1 LAQQPTDDYVPLSNF
16 QIDQPSMSPSQ
27 TRDCGCAVAILNS
40 ESDRLATVG
49 CAKVDRLATV
59 GDAREIVAGCGIG
72 QVSKGSCPSLI
83 TNATT
88 PQTYLH
94 V

>member
-1 LAQQPTDDYVPLSNF
+1 MTMY
-16 QIDQPSMSPSQ
+16 PSQ
-27 TRDCGCAVAILNS
+27 IFKLISLVCPPLKRAIAAARWPRLNS